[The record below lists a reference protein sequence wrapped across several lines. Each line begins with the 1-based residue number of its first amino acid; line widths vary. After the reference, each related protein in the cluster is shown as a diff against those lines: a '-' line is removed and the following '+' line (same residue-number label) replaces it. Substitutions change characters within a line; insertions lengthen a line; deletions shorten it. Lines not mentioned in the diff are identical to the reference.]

1 VNLRRQLLLVSL
13 LTLIL
18 PWAGCQFIRETESAL
33 RQGQQYMLGGTAQAI
48 ADSLSQFPYELLSDD
63 SVDGQLYAH
72 PLLSAPLID
81 GYPDDWTIPD
91 RAMASMRGSDGRI
104 HYVLGQ
110 RQQHWYLYVEVQDAS
125 VIYRESGPSTT
136 SGRSSDSV
144 SVISSDNEGERTV
157 FHFAPEA
164 PGKFTATRQ
173 TGDQEF
179 DETRIE
185 AYWRDT
191 AEGYQLEIRIP
202 RNLTGMR
209 LGVSVFNTENAMRTG
224 VSSASFTGRIPGPV
238 VTVSPVLE
246 SVAAGYVQPGLR
258 LIITDK
264 DGWRLAVAGNI
275 SSSSAGAAAAGA
287 PSGWLRLVYNLLLEP
302 GAEAALAE
310 PAPSG
315 REMQSYISA
324 ALGGK
329 PATRWFRSPDTGR
342 AVVSVA
348 QPIWSGNVQ
357 TGVVILQ
364 QGTDAILSLTN
375 QVLTRLIILTLI
387 ATVVAA
393 AVLLGYASWLSIR
406 IRHLSEAAENAL
418 DDKRL
423 HSSLPSALAGD
434 EVGDLSRSFSSVL
447 RQLGT
452 YNDYLQSLAGKLS
465 HELRTPLTIVR
476 SSLENLEHESLSND
490 ALEYTARAMEGTDRL
505 QNILNAMS
513 EANRTEAMIESAEPE
528 DFDPGVILESTVN
541 AYADAWPERRFEF
554 SNEAPKA
561 TIHGSPELVI
571 QMLDKL
577 VDNAVDFT
585 NPGDLIQIA
594 LATQAGG
601 VVISVSNPGPPLP
614 DDMRAELFHSMVS
627 VRKDDNGKHLGFG
640 LFVARLIAEG
650 HNGSISADNTETG
663 VRFSVRLPIVR
674 KG

>member
-1 VNLRRQLLLVSL
+1 
-13 LTLIL
+13 
-18 PWAGCQFIRETESAL
+18 
-33 RQGQQYMLGGTAQAI
+33 MLGGTAQAI

-72 PLLSAPLID
+72 PLLSTPLID

-136 SGRSSDSV
+136 SGRSSDFV

-164 PGKFTATRQ
+164 PGKFTAIRQ

-191 AEGYQLEIRIP
+191 AEGYQLEVRIP
-202 RNLTGMR
+202 RNLTEPR
-209 LGVSVFNTENAMRTG
+209 LGVSVFNTENAMRAG

-275 SSSSAGAAAAGA
+275 SSSSAGAAAAEP

-310 PAPSG
+310 PAPTG
-315 REMQSYISA
+315 REMQSYISE

-476 SSLENLEHESLSND
+476 SSLENLEHEPLSND

-528 DFDPGVILESTVN
+528 DFNPGVILESTVS

-554 SNEAPKA
+554 SNEAPNA

-585 NPGDLIQIA
+585 NPDDLIQIA

-601 VVISVSNPGPPLP
+601 VIISVSNPGPPLP

-650 HNGSISADNTETG
+650 HNGSISADNTDTG
-663 VRFSVRLPIVR
+663 VRFSVHLPIVR

>member
-72 PLLSAPLID
+72 PLLSTPLID

-136 SGRSSDSV
+136 SGRSSDFV

-164 PGKFTATRQ
+164 PGKFTAIRQ

-191 AEGYQLEIRIP
+191 AEGYQLEVRIP
-202 RNLTGMR
+202 RNLTEPR
-209 LGVSVFNTENAMRTG
+209 LGVSVFNTENAMRAG

-275 SSSSAGAAAAGA
+275 SSSSAGAAAAEP

-310 PAPSG
+310 PAPTG
-315 REMQSYISA
+315 REMQSYISE

-476 SSLENLEHESLSND
+476 SSLENLEHEPLSND

-528 DFDPGVILESTVN
+528 DFNPGVILESTVS

-554 SNEAPKA
+554 SNEAPNA

-585 NPGDLIQIA
+585 NPDDLIQIA

-601 VVISVSNPGPPLP
+601 VIISVSNPGPPLP

-663 VRFSVRLPIVR
+663 VRFSVHLPIVR

>member
-1 VNLRRQLLLVSL
+1 LVSL

-63 SVDGQLYAH
+63 GVDGQLYAH
-72 PLLSAPLID
+72 PLLSIPLID
-81 GYPDDWTIPD
+81 GYSDDWTIPD

-136 SGRSSDSV
+136 NGRSSDSV

-164 PGKFTATRQ
+164 PGKFTAIRQ
-173 TGDQEF
+173 TGDQVF

-202 RNLTGMR
+202 RNLTGPR
-209 LGVSVFNTENAMRTG
+209 LGVSVLNTENAMRAG
-224 VSSASFTGRIPGPV
+224 VSSASFAGRIPGPV

-264 DGWRLAVAGNI
+264 DGWRLAVAGSI
-275 SSSSAGAAAAGA
+275 STSSTGAAAAEP

-310 PAPSG
+310 PAPTG
-315 REMQSYISA
+315 REMQSYISE

-375 QVLTRLIILTLI
+375 QVLTRLIFLTLI

-476 SSLENLEHESLSND
+476 SSLENLEHEPLSND

-505 QNILNAMS
+505 QKILNAMS

-528 DFDPGVILESTVN
+528 DFDPGVILESTVS
-541 AYADAWPERRFEF
+541 AYADAWPERRFVF
-554 SNEAPKA
+554 SNEAPNA

-585 NPGDLIQIA
+585 NPGDLIRIA

-614 DDMRAELFHSMVS
+614 DEMRAELFHSMVS

-663 VRFSVRLPIVR
+663 VCFSVLLPIVR